1 MRRPLKSGY
10 DLPGNVREWCWNESR
25 DGRVV
30 SGGAWNDAPYLLFL
44 LSQAPAFDR
53 SPKNGFRCALYLDRV
68 KIPAKEFEPVPA
80 VAAPDF
86 HKQKPVPDSVFQVYK
101 DQFSYDKKDLNAH
114 VEWRNASSA
123 DWVQPVRA

>member
-25 DGRVV
+25 DARVV

-80 VAAPDF
+80 PDF